1 LTARGRGTFFGRA
14 WKHIPPRPMK
24 HMASPYNQEHLE
36 TLMAVRAYLERMPAY
51 ERRHLLDRAGP
62 YLDFRREV
70 AAFQA
75 KHFSEVCTVKC
86 FRDRSSAC
94 CAREGIMAFFADVV
108 INGLLA
114 TPEELDALMQALQA
128 SVEGPQCVY
137 LGENGC
143 LWHLK
148 PIVCEMF
155 LCDHAVESV
164 LEPNEERARRWRAF
178 REQEKRFTW
187 PDRPVLFDEL
197 EADFMA
203 AGLDSPLM
211 YCHKSP
217 GLVRVKKKAGFRG
230 KD

>member
-1 LTARGRGTFFGRA
+1 
-14 WKHIPPRPMK
+14 
-24 HMASPYNQEHLE
+24 MASPYNQEHLD
-36 TLMAVRAYLERMPAY
+36 TFASVRSHLGRLPEAD
-51 ERRHLLDRAGP
+51 RRDLLDRVRP
-62 YLDFRREV
+62 YLNFRREV

-75 KHFSEVCTVKC
+75 EHFAEVCTAKC

-108 INGLLA
+108 VNCLLA
-114 TPEELDALMQALQA
+114 TPGELDALTDALRTSA
-128 SVEGPQCVY
+128 EGSQCVY
-137 LGENGC
+137 LGEAGC

-155 LCDHAVESV
+155 LCDHAVETV
-164 LEPNEERARRWRAF
+164 LEPSEKRTALWRAF
-178 REQEKRFTW
+178 RDRERRFTW

-197 EADFMA
+197 EADFLA

-217 GLVRVKKKAGFRG
+217 GLLRVKARAGIKK
-230 KD
+230 DYWD